1 MSECSRGSDVR
12 AARDGA
18 AWHCGSYRGG
28 ATVLVDVWSGARR
41 PGGLAEAQTECR
53 ELSGTSSTASADR
66 LWLIPARQSAPGRHV
81 VAAAC
86 VSIPTSEPEPI
97 AAGTA
102 ALSPVGRVAP
112 AGSRSS
118 PVTYRPVCA
127 VATGRSR
134 R

>member
-1 MSECSRGSDVR
+1 MVLPGT
-12 AARDGA
+12 A
-18 AWHCGSYRGG
+18 G
-28 ATVLVDVWSGARR
+28 ATGVVRRCWSTCGPAPDVPGGS
-41 PGGLAEAQTECR
+41 GGLAEAQTECR

-66 LWLIPARQSAPGRHV
+66 LWLIPARQSAQGRHV
-81 VAAAC
+81 VAAPC

-102 ALSPVGRVAP
+102 ALSPIGRVAP